1 MQRICIYTKD
11 VQIITGKSDK
21 YCRTIMKNIRKI
33 TKKEKHQQIS
43 VFELSNYLGLN
54 VEEVMKLIK

>member
-11 VQIITGKSDK
+11 VQMITGKSDK

-33 TKKEKHQQIS
+33 NKKEKHQQIS

-54 VEEVMKLIK
+54 VEEVMKIIK